1 MDKRLKILTAVG
13 VVLFVCLVIWT
24 IRTTPEAPE
33 PTERIEPPKVMEYEG
48 NTIVEEK
55 DGVKI
60 WELTSEKVRVD
71 TTTQIA
77 EFDKVSG
84 KFYQEDGKV
93 LELTANNGT
102 YDQKSKDVHVEGDVV
117 VLDGDGGKLTTK
129 NLDFKSAEEILIANE
144 DVKIF
149 KDDMQAF
156 GDRAES
162 KDGFKHFFLKGHA
175 RILKGV
181 KNENIP
187 KTGDNVSK
195 NVDENVAV
203 KKNGE

>member
-1 MDKRLKILTAVG
+1 MESKLKILTAILS
-13 VVLFVCLVIWT
+13 VLFVCLVVWVV
-24 IRTTPEAPE
+24 RTTPKAPPQTE
-33 PTERIEPPKVMEYEG
+33 KIDPPTTMEYEG

-55 DGVKI
+55 DGVKL
-60 WELTSEKVRVD
+60 WELTSEKVRID

-84 KFYQEDGKV
+84 KFYQEDGKT
-93 LELTANNGT
+93 LELTAKEGSYNQLT
-102 YDQKSKDVHVEGDVV
+102 KDVHIEGEVTV
-117 VLDGDGGKLTTK
+117 TDGEGGKLTSK
-129 NLDFKSAEEILIANE
+129 KLDWISKDEIIVAEE

-181 KNENIP
+181 KNDQENP
-187 KTGDNVSK
+187 ASKTG
-195 NVDENVAV
+195 E
-203 KKNGE
+203 

>member
-13 VVLFVCLVIWT
+13 LVLFVCLVIWT
-24 IRTTPEAPE
+24 IRTTPKAPE
-33 PTERIEPPKVMEYEG
+33 PTEKIEPPKVMEYEG

-102 YDQKSKDVHVEGDVV
+102 YDQKSKDVHVEGDVI

-129 NLDFKSAEEILIANE
+129 NLDWNGKEEILIANE
-144 DVKIF
+144 DVKIL

-175 RILKGV
+175 RVLKGV
-181 KNENIP
+181 KNSEDCSTN
-187 KTGDNVSK
+187 KS
-195 NVDENVAV
+195 
-203 KKNGE
+203 GE

>member
-13 VVLFVCLVIWT
+13 LVLFVCLVIWT
-24 IRTTPEAPE
+24 IRTTPKAPE
-33 PTERIEPPKVMEYEG
+33 PTEKIEPPKVMEYEG

-102 YDQKSKDVHVEGDVV
+102 YDQKSKDVHVEGDVI

-129 NLDFKSAEEILIANE
+129 NLDWNGKEEILIANE
-144 DVKIF
+144 DVKIL

-175 RILKGV
+175 RVLKGV
-181 KNENIP
+181 KNSE
-187 KTGDNVSK
+187 DVSTNK
-195 NVDENVAV
+195 S
-203 KKNGE
+203 GE

>member
-13 VVLFVCLVIWT
+13 VILFVCLIIWT
-24 IRTTPEAPE
+24 IRTTPKAPE
-33 PTERIEPPKVMEYEG
+33 PTEKIEPPKVMEYEG

-55 DGVKI
+55 DGVKL
-60 WELTSEKVRVD
+60 WELTTEKVRVD
-71 TTTQIA
+71 TVTQIA

-84 KFYQEDGKV
+84 KFYQETGKV

-102 YDQKSKDVHVEGDVV
+102 YDQRSRDVHVEGDVV
-117 VLDGDGGKLTTK
+117 VLDGDGGKLTSK
-129 NLDFKSAEEILIANE
+129 NLDFKGAEEILIANE

-175 RILKGV
+175 RVLKGV
-181 KNENIP
+181 KDNEELKNS
-187 KTGDNVSK
+187 TNVTA
-195 NVDENVAV
+195 N
-203 KKNGE
+203 KNGE

>member
-1 MDKRLKILTAVG
+1 MDKRLKILTTVG
-13 VVLFVCLVIWT
+13 VILFVCLIIWT
-24 IRTTPEAPE
+24 IRTTPKAPE

-55 DGVKI
+55 DGVKL
-60 WELTSEKVRVD
+60 WELTTEKVRVD
-71 TTTQIA
+71 TVTQIA

-102 YDQKSKDVHVEGDVV
+102 YDQRSRDVHVEGDVV
-117 VLDGDGGKLTTK
+117 VLDGDGGKLTSK
-129 NLDFKSAEEILIANE
+129 NLDFKGAEEILIANE

-175 RILKGV
+175 RVLKGV
-181 KNENIP
+181 KNDEELKNS
-187 KTGDNVSK
+187 TNSTNVTT
-195 NVDENVAV
+195 N
-203 KKNGE
+203 KNGE

>member
-1 MDKRLKILTAVG
+1 MKILSAVG
-13 VVLFVCLVIWT
+13 VVLFVCLIIWT
-24 IRTTPEAPE
+24 VRTTPKTPE
-33 PTERIEPPKVMEYEG
+33 PTEKIDPPKVLEYEG

-71 TTTQIA
+71 TVTQIA

-102 YDQKSKDVHVEGDVV
+102 YNQKSRDIHVEGDVV

-129 NLDFKSAEEILIANE
+129 NLDWNGKEEILIANE

-162 KDGFKHFFLKGHA
+162 RDGFKHFFLKGHA
-175 RILKGV
+175 RVLKGV
-181 KNENIP
+181 ENTENI
-187 KTGDNVSK
+187 SK
-195 NVDENVAV
+195 NVSENISEN
-203 KKNGE
+203 KNGE

>member
-1 MDKRLKILTAVG
+1 MDKRLKILTTVG
-13 VVLFVCLVIWT
+13 VILFVCLIIWT
-24 IRTTPEAPE
+24 IRTTPKAPE

-55 DGVKI
+55 DGVKL
-60 WELTSEKVRVD
+60 WELTTEKVRVD
-71 TTTQIA
+71 TVTQIA

-102 YDQKSKDVHVEGDVV
+102 YDQRSRDVHVEGDVV
-117 VLDGDGGKLTTK
+117 VLDGDGGKLTSK
-129 NLDFKSAEEILIANE
+129 NLDFKGAEEILIANE

-175 RILKGV
+175 RVLKGV
-181 KNENIP
+181 KNDEELKNS
-187 KTGDNVSK
+187 TNSTNVTA
-195 NVDENVAV
+195 N
-203 KKNGE
+203 KNGE

>member
-187 KTGDNVSK
+187 KTSDSVSK
-195 NVDENVAV
+195 NVDENVAA

>member
-1 MDKRLKILTAVG
+1 
-13 VVLFVCLVIWT
+13 
-24 IRTTPEAPE
+24 
-33 PTERIEPPKVMEYEG
+33 MEYEG

-55 DGVKI
+55 DGVKL
-60 WELTSEKVRVD
+60 WELTTEKVRVD
-71 TTTQIA
+71 TVTQIA

-84 KFYQEDGKV
+84 KFYQENGKV

-102 YDQKSKDVHVEGDVV
+102 YDQRSRDVHVEGDVV
-117 VLDGDGGKLTTK
+117 VLDGDGGKLTSK
-129 NLDFKSAEEILIANE
+129 NLDFKGAEEILIANE

-175 RILKGV
+175 RVLKGV
-181 KNENIP
+181 KNDEELKNS
-187 KTGDNVSK
+187 TNSTNVTA
-195 NVDENVAV
+195 N
-203 KKNGE
+203 KNGE

>member
-1 MDKRLKILTAVG
+1 MDRRLKILSAVG
-13 VVLFVCLVIWT
+13 VILFVCLVIWT
-24 IRTTPEAPE
+24 IRTTPKSPE
-33 PTERIEPPKVMEYEG
+33 RTDKIEIPKVMEYED

-55 DGVKI
+55 DGVKL
-60 WELTSEKVRVD
+60 WEITTSKLRID

-93 LELTANNGT
+93 LSLTAKGGSYN
-102 YDQKSKDVHVEGDVV
+102 QKTKDIHVEGDVE
-117 VLDGDGGKLTTK
+117 VLDGDGGKLTSNK
-129 NLDFKSAEEILIANE
+129 LDFEGAEEVIIAND

-162 KDGFKHFFLKGHA
+162 RDGFKHFFLKGHA
-175 RILKGV
+175 RVLKGS
-181 KNENIP
+181 KSTENIP
-187 KTGDNVSK
+187 ANKS
-195 NVDENVAV
+195 
-203 KKNGE
+203 GE

>member
-1 MDKRLKILTAVG
+1 MDKRLKILTTVG
-13 VVLFVCLVIWT
+13 VILFVCLIIWT
-24 IRTTPEAPE
+24 IRTTPKAPE

-55 DGVKI
+55 DGVKL

-71 TTTQIA
+71 TVTQIA

-84 KFYQEDGKV
+84 KFYQENGKV

-102 YDQKSKDVHVEGDVV
+102 YDQKSRDVHVEGDVV
-117 VLDGDGGKLTTK
+117 VLDGDGGKLTSK
-129 NLDFKSAEEILIANE
+129 NLDFKGAEEILIANE

-175 RILKGV
+175 RVLKGV
-181 KNENIP
+181 KNDEELKNS
-187 KTGDNVSK
+187 TNSTNVTA
-195 NVDENVAV
+195 N
-203 KKNGE
+203 KNGE

>member
-1 MDKRLKILTAVG
+1 MDKKLKILTAVG
-13 VVLFVCLVIWT
+13 VILFVCLIIWT
-24 IRTTPEAPE
+24 VRTTPKAPE
-33 PTERIEPPKVMEYEG
+33 PTEKIDPPKVMEYEG

-60 WELTSEKVRVD
+60 WEITTEKVRVD

-93 LELTANNGT
+93 LKLTANNGT
-102 YDQKSKDVHVEGDVV
+102 YNQKSRDVHVEGDVV
-117 VLDGDGGKLTTK
+117 VLDGDGGKLTSK
-129 NLDFKSAEEILIANE
+129 NLDFKGAEEILIANE

-175 RILKGV
+175 RVLKGV
-181 KNENIP
+181 KNTENI
-187 KTGDNVSK
+187 SK
-195 NVDENVAV
+195 NVSENVSAN
-203 KKNGE
+203 KNGE

>member
-1 MDKRLKILTAVG
+1 MDKRLKILTTVG
-13 VVLFVCLVIWT
+13 VILFVCLIIWT
-24 IRTTPEAPE
+24 IRTTPKAPE

-55 DGVKI
+55 DGVKL

-71 TTTQIA
+71 TVTQIA

-102 YDQKSKDVHVEGDVV
+102 YDQRSRDVHVEGDVV
-117 VLDGDGGKLTTK
+117 VLDGDGGKLTSK
-129 NLDFKSAEEILIANE
+129 NLDFKGAEEILIANE

-175 RILKGV
+175 RVLKGV
-181 KNENIP
+181 KNDEELKNS
-187 KTGDNVSK
+187 TNSTNVTA
-195 NVDENVAV
+195 N
-203 KKNGE
+203 KNGE

>member
-1 MDKRLKILTAVG
+1 MDKKTKILVAVG
-13 VVLFVCLVIWT
+13 IFLFICLIIWT
-24 IRTTPEAPE
+24 VRTTPQAPD
-33 PTERIEPPKVMEYEG
+33 PKERIDPPTTMEYEG

-55 DGVKI
+55 NGVKI
-60 WELTSEKVRVD
+60 WEISSEKVRVD
-71 TTTQIA
+71 STTQIA

-93 LELTANNGT
+93 LQLTAKNGT
-102 YDQKSKDVHVEGDVV
+102 YNQVTKDVHLEGDLE
-117 VLDGDGGKLTTK
+117 VLDGDGGKLTSK
-129 NLDFKSAEEILIANE
+129 NLDWIGAEEILIANE

-162 KDGFKHFFLKGHA
+162 KDGFQHFFLKGNA

-181 KNENIP
+181 KN
-187 KTGDNVSK
+187 
-195 NVDENVAV
+195 DEKSVIGN
-203 KKNGE
+203 EE

>member
-1 MDKRLKILTAVG
+1 MDKKLKILTAVG
-13 VVLFVCLVIWT
+13 VILFVCLIIWT
-24 IRTTPEAPE
+24 VRTTPKAPE
-33 PTERIEPPKVMEYEG
+33 PTEKIDPPKVMEYEG

-60 WELTSEKVRVD
+60 WEITTEKVRVD

-102 YDQKSKDVHVEGDVV
+102 YNQKSRDVHVEGDVV
-117 VLDGDGGKLTTK
+117 VLDGDGGKLTSK
-129 NLDFKSAEEILIANE
+129 NLDFKGAEEILIANE

-162 KDGFKHFFLKGHA
+162 RDGFKHFFLKGHA
-175 RILKGV
+175 RVLKGV
-181 KNENIP
+181 KNTENI
-187 KTGDNVSK
+187 SK
-195 NVDENVAV
+195 NVSENVSAN
-203 KKNGE
+203 KNGE